1 MKEEEDF
8 CPILK
13 RVRKDTMQLAKR
25 MAETGGQANGGRAD
39 SRRIPGADSL
49 AAEPVDPGEERG
61 ALALLKPKGYRPQT
75 LEDMFDL
82 TKGRFPCDRK

>member
-25 MAETGGQANGGRAD
+25 MTEIEGRTNGGGAD
-39 SRRIPGADSL
+39 SRRISGVVSP
-49 AAEPVDPGEERG
+49 AAEAVDPGEERD
-61 ALALLKPKGYRPQT
+61 ALALLRPKGYRPQT

>member
-13 RVRKDTMQLAKR
+13 RVRKDTMLQLANR
-25 MAETGGQANGGRAD
+25 MTEIEGRTNGG
-39 SRRIPGADSL
+39 GADSP
-49 AAEPVDPGEERG
+49 AAEAVDPGEERG